1 MQPVY
6 WLATNCIAGAE
17 AGNQKK
23 ASALFRWKKEKMG
36 RMWYILACHWEKQ
49 EGDKVLGLAT
59 VTFRLRMDIQLDLL
73 IIIVTCYIQ
82 HYICYIEATGHNNL
96 EISIKYDTI
105 HDFRMINIDCSIR
118 ACCLQIVG

>member
-6 WLATNCIAGAE
+6 WLATKCIAGAE
-17 AGNQKK
+17 AGNQRK

-59 VTFRLRMDIQLDLL
+59 VTFRLRMDI
-73 IIIVTCYIQ
+73 
-82 HYICYIEATGHNNL
+82 HNSDML
-96 EISIKYDTI
+96 HSTLYMLYRSDW
-105 HDFRMINIDCSIR
+105 S
-118 ACCLQIVG
+118 QQP